1 MSVVKKLQS
10 LNLPT
15 DAMITLTRE
24 EGTDVFVHNETE
36 VDDAISQT
44 SVLSDFAS
52 LIANTKLDARN
63 RWSGNIIEHLR
74 DNQYLDDYERGT
86 FTFEDYITE
95 TLEENFYDIDL
106 VEYSTEKY
114 DHKRGFCTLTA
125 QVEVPY
131 SNFVDTNPFVSGW
144 KVSVETDNGTL
155 TFDA

>member
-10 LNLPT
+10 LNLST

-131 SNFVDTNPFVSGW
+131 SNFVATNPFVSGW